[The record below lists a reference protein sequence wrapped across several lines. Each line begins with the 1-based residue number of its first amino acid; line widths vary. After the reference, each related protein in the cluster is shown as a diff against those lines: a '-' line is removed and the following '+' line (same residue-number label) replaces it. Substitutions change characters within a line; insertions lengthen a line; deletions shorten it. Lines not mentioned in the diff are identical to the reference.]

1 MTDGRDVKLA
11 LQTKMYK
18 LTEEKH
24 V

>member
-11 LQTKMYK
+11 LQTKIYK
-18 LTEEKH
+18 LTDEKH